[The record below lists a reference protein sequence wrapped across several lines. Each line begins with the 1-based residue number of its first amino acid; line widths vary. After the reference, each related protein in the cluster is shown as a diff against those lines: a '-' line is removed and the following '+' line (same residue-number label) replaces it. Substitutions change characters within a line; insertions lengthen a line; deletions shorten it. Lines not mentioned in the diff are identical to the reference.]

1 MSGRLLLGAGKG
13 NGKVAC
19 PLFVFMALWS
29 GPVFAQQP
37 LASLATVEFYLV
49 GGQLA
54 PQPGYQAVP
63 KSLTTQVDVPF
74 VLTDRVRSAGITFGE
89 LQPLLPKDLLVK
101 AELRGPSFSSPL
113 QLSALPNL
121 PLELP
126 ALPVVGIY
134 TVENIRM
141 ESGGQVVAASPNV
154 VQVESFEKALVTQVT
169 TRQLTAQE
177 IADRGI
183 AINASNFNVINFTA
197 ALSFQSRPVQ
207 LQIPIAVPV
216 LGRSQVD
223 DAPPSANLGDL
234 SAIVQTGPQ
243 GQPIPVLNRDDVIP
257 NLQIQ
262 TFTLES
268 IAGSVDKDPSFPPIS
283 GIVVIPGSIG
293 YLHQFFEATLL
304 VTNGAPTSSALSL
317 RDVQA
322 TIVLPTGLDRIAGPD
337 TPPGDDPLRPP
348 GPTGPRGVP
357 LRALPVKAPGP
368 DGQFGA
374 PDDVETFAAQQTGQV
389 AFTLEGLKEG
399 AHSIEFA
406 ITATLEGLPR
416 GPVPISGKATGAVLV
431 RNPNFAITLSHPST
445 VRAGVEY
452 TLAATVS
459 NTSDVAG

>member
-63 KSLTTQVDVPF
+63 KSLTTQVDVLF
-74 VLTDRVRSAGITFGE
+74 VLPDRVRSAGITFGE

-101 AELRGPSFSSPL
+101 AELRGPAFASPL
-113 QLSALPNL
+113 QLSALPNH

-126 ALPVVGIY
+126 TLPVVGIY

-141 ESGGQVVAASPNV
+141 ESGGQVVAASPKV

-183 AINASNFNVINFTA
+183 AINASNFTVINFTA

-216 LGRSQVD
+216 IGRPQTD
-223 DAPPSANLGDL
+223 EPTPNNLGDL
-234 SAIVQTGPQ
+234 AAVVQTGPQ
-243 GQPIPVLNRDDVIP
+243 GQPIPVLNR
-257 NLQIQ
+257 
-262 TFTLES
+262 
-268 IAGSVDKDPSFPPIS
+268 
-283 GIVVIPGSIG
+283 
-293 YLHQFFEATLL
+293 
-304 VTNGAPTSSALSL
+304 
-317 RDVQA
+317 
-322 TIVLPTGLDRIAGPD
+322 
-337 TPPGDDPLRPP
+337 
-348 GPTGPRGVP
+348 
-357 LRALPVKAPGP
+357 
-368 DGQFGA
+368 
-374 PDDVETFAAQQTGQV
+374 
-389 AFTLEGLKEG
+389 
-399 AHSIEFA
+399 
-406 ITATLEGLPR
+406 
-416 GPVPISGKATGAVLV
+416 
-431 RNPNFAITLSHPST
+431 
-445 VRAGVEY
+445 
-452 TLAATVS
+452 
-459 NTSDVAG
+459 